1 MGFLERTA
9 SASSLAMLSKIFFRS
24 ALAWFKAAR
33 TPLIGTAQFRFC
45 VPLIVKT
52 VRPIQGRV
60 QIVARRMIEAARG
73 GQTAPAKGSN
83 VPPHLQV
90 QRAITIYRRQAV

>member
-1 MGFLERTA
+1 
-9 SASSLAMLSKIFFRS
+9 MLSKIFFRS

-33 TPLIGTAQFRFC
+33 TPLIGTAVQVLRS
-45 VPLIVKT
+45 T
-52 VRPIQGRV
+52 DSENREADQGRV
-60 QIVARRMIEAARG
+60 QIVARRTIEAARG

-90 QRAITIYRRQAV
+90 LRAITIYRRQAV